1 MARASTTALSG
12 LTRLAE
18 ERRQLDAR
26 EEELRAQAAVEI
38 GAAMLAAGAE
48 KIELKLLERIVRKV
62 GEICEAE
69 ALKRLDARAA

>member
-62 GEICEAE
+62 GEIGE

>member
-62 GEICEAE
+62 GEIGESE